1 MASQLSR
8 WGGPHAA
15 FDALDAVGFRRV
27 HVGAHRRVVAPT
39 RDTPLRPL
47 ARVTGRAS
55 EGGVRGDYGLPE
67 TMTNFVELDAHNSK
81 PADLRRVTEF
91 DDDERIRRVLLKV
104 SPG

>member
-27 HVGAHRRVVAPT
+27 RVGAHRRVVAPT

-91 DDDERIRRVLLKV
+91 DDDE
-104 SPG
+104 

>member
-1 MASQLSR
+1 MRHLMR
-8 WGGPHAA
+8 LMLLG
-15 FDALDAVGFRRV
+15 FVGFV
-27 HVGAHRRVVAPT
+27 LGLTGGWSLPPE
-39 RDTPLRPL
+39 TPLSAPL

-91 DDDERIRRVLLKV
+91 DDDE
-104 SPG
+104 